1 MSTNTSLA
9 TNSDGSF
16 NNGSS
21 QTGYNGAPTAQN
33 ITSGRLPPG
42 VLPGGVSANANMGG
56 VSPNNARWQSKFG
69 GVIKAENDWRIR
81 ISLQPSLAKY
91 FYSDPSNLLL
101 NKLQATSGVIFP
113 YTPQIQVTHTA
124 RYNPTLLT
132 HSNYASHFYEGSEV
146 QSININADFT
156 VQNWDE
162 GQYLLAVIHFFRSVT
177 KMFYGRDPL
186 AGAPPPLV
194 FLNGY
199 GTAYFP
205 NVSCVVTQ
213 FTHTMPADS
222 DYLEVPIGVQNGSV
236 AGNAINLT
244 SIPTIRLPVASQI
257 NVNLQPVYSRTN
269 VVQNFSLQ
277 SFARGQFVSQVKG
290 TGALTGGFI

>member
-1 MSTNTSLA
+1 MANELNPFVKGSDSYRG
-9 TNSDGSF
+9 DGS
-16 NNGSS
+16 NQNGFTPPGSVSS
-21 QTGYNGAPTAQN
+21 
-33 ITSGRLPPG
+33 SRLPAN
-42 VLPGGVSANANMGG
+42 VLPGGERPSAGLSGAAPGTAQWR
-56 VSPNNARWQSKFG
+56 SQSG
-69 GVIKAENDWRIR
+69 GVIKSENDWRVR
-81 ISLQPSLAKY
+81 ISLQPSLAQL
-91 FYSDPSNLLL
+91 FYNDPSNLIL
-101 NKLQATSGVIFP
+101 NKLRATSGVIFP
-113 YTPQIQVTHTA
+113 YTPQIQVTHSA

-146 QSININADFT
+146 QAISITGDFT

-162 GQYLLAVIHFFRSVT
+162 GQYLLAVVHFFRTVT

-213 FTHTMPADS
+213 FTHTMPSDS
-222 DYLEVPIGVQNGSV
+222 DYVEIPIGVQNGSV

-257 NVNLQPVYSRTN
+257 TVNLQPVYSRTN
-269 VVQNFSLQ
+269 VAQNFSLQ
-277 SFARGQFVSQVKG
+277 GFARGQFVSQVKN

>member
-1 MSTNTSLA
+1 MANELNPNVKGSDSFRG
-9 TNSDGSF
+9 DGS
-16 NNGSS
+16 N
-21 QTGYNGAPTAQN
+21 QTGYTPPG
-33 ITSGRLPPG
+33 SVSSSRLPPN
-42 VLPGGVSANANMGG
+42 VLPGGERPSAGLSGAAPGTAQWR
-56 VSPNNARWQSKFG
+56 SQSG
-69 GVIKAENDWRIR
+69 GVIKSENDWRVR
-81 ISLQPSLAKY
+81 ISLQPSLAQL
-91 FYSDPSNLLL
+91 FYNDPSNLIL
-101 NKLQATSGVIFP
+101 NKLRATSGVIFP
-113 YTPQIQVTHTA
+113 YTPQIQVTHSA

-146 QSININADFT
+146 QAISITGDFT

-162 GQYLLAVIHFFRSVT
+162 GQYLLAVVHFFRTVT

-213 FTHTMPADS
+213 FTHTMPSDS
-222 DYLEVPIGVQNGSV
+222 DYVEIPIGVQNGSV

-244 SIPTIRLPVASQI
+244 SIPTIRLPVVSQI
-257 NVNLQPVYSRTN
+257 TVNLQPVYSRTN
-269 VVQNFSLQ
+269 VAQNFSLQ
-277 SFARGQFVSQVKG
+277 GFARGQFVSQVKN

>member
-1 MSTNTSLA
+1 MANELNPYVKGSDNYRG
-9 TNSDGSF
+9 DGS
-16 NNGSS
+16 NL
-21 QTGYNGAPTAQN
+21 TGNTPPDGVYSN
-33 ITSGRLPPG
+33 GRLPPG
-42 VLPGGVSANANMGG
+42 VSPGGERTSASLSGAAPGTAQWR
-56 VSPNNARWQSKFG
+56 SQSG
-69 GVIKAENDWRIR
+69 GVIKSENDWRVR
-81 ISLQPSLAKY
+81 ISLQPSLAQL
-91 FYSDPSNLLL
+91 FYNDPSNLIL
-101 NKLQATSGVIFP
+101 NKLRATSGVIFP
-113 YTPQIQVTHTA
+113 YTPQIQVTHSA

-146 QSININADFT
+146 QAISITGDFT

-162 GQYLLAVIHFFRSVT
+162 GQYLLAVVHFFRTVT

-213 FTHTMPADS
+213 FTHTMPSDS
-222 DYLEVPIGVQNGSV
+222 DYVEIPIGVQNGSV

-257 NVNLQPVYSRTN
+257 TVNLQPVYSRTN
-269 VVQNFSLQ
+269 VAQNFSLQ
-277 SFARGQFVSQVKG
+277 GFARGQFVSQVKN

>member
-1 MSTNTSLA
+1 MSINTSPA
-9 TNSDGSF
+9 NNSDADLG
-16 NNGSS
+16 NGSRV
-21 QTGYNGAPTAQN
+21 TGPNPNNAAF
-33 ITSGRLPPG
+33 ITSPGRLPAG
-42 VLPGGVSANANMGG
+42 VAAGGVSTNETLRGQT
-56 VSPNNARWQSKFG
+56 QSVQVKSQYG
-69 GVIKAENDWRIR
+69 SVIQPENDWRIR

-101 NKLQATSGVIFP
+101 NKLQSTSGVIFP

-146 QSININADFT
+146 QAINITGDFT

-177 KMFYGRDPL
+177 KMFYGRDAF

-199 GTAYFP
+199 GTVYFP

-213 FTHTMPADS
+213 FTHTMPSDS
-222 DYLEVPIGVQNGSV
+222 DYVEVPIGVQRGAV

-244 SIPTIRLPVASQI
+244 SIPTVRLPIASQI
-257 NVNLQPVYSRTN
+257 SVSLQPVYSRTN
-269 VVQNFSLQ
+269 VAQNFSLQ
-277 SFARGQFVSQVKG
+277 NFARGQFVSQVKN